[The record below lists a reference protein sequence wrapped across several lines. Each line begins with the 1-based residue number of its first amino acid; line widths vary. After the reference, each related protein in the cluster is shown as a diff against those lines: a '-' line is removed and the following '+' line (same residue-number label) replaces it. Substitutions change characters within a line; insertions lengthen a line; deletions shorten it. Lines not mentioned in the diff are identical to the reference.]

1 MALELTRFQRQFS
14 EDQLETVWRF
24 SGIGYDPE
32 TGVSYPFPGGRV
44 MMRFL
49 QPIPGSWRDILRRA
63 IRTGD
68 KGAARALMLA
78 ILRQLRPHR
87 RIPARRL
94 SAAPVRL
101 VSQTHIR
108 TDAPT
113 RGSPFPGTRLRR
125 RGPDMN

>member
-1 MALELTRFQRQFS
+1 MTLELTRFQRQFS

-24 SGIGYDPE
+24 SGIGYNAE
-32 TGVSYPFPGGRV
+32 TGETYPFPGGRV

-49 QPIPGSWRDILRRA
+49 QPIPGSWRDVLRRA
-63 IRTGD
+63 VRTGD

-87 RIPARRL
+87 RIPVRRP
-94 SAAPVRL
+94 SAAPAPL
-101 VSQTHIR
+101 ISQCHR
-108 TDAPT
+108 PTDAPT
-113 RGSPFPGTRLRR
+113 RGSPSEGTPVRR